1 MKKLFLAAL
10 LTVAFSA
17 QAQWATVTTKDAMT
31 DAVTRTAWQ
40 LSPTVMRLKFPYEG
54 ATAVRLYV
62 RRDRIWLASN
72 DGQILASEGIVFRFD
87 DEPPVTVEAVGTA
100 SGSSK
105 QVYVADD
112 ELADELASRIVAA
125 KRLRV
130 RVVFFEN
137 GERVLEFSP
146 KGLKLAEK
154 PAG

>member
-1 MKKLFLAAL
+1 M
-10 LTVAFSA
+10 
-17 QAQWATVTTKDAMT
+17 
-31 DAVTRTAWQ
+31 AVEPDCGAPQ
-40 LSPTVMRLKFPYEG
+40 VPYEG

-72 DGQILASEGIVFRFD
+72 DGQILPSEGIVFRFD
-87 DEPPVTVEAVGTA
+87 HEPPVTVEAVGAA

-137 GERVLEFSP
+137 GERVLEFNP